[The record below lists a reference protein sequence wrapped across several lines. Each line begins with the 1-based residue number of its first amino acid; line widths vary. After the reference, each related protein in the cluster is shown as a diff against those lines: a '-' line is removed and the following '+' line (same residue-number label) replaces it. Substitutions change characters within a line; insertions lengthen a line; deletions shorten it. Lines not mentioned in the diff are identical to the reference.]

1 MQAWEVPG
9 EVGDVAGI
17 VGVVVGTGSLGVA
30 SGVVVVGIVRF
41 VD

>member
-1 MQAWEVPG
+1 VQAWEVPG
-9 EVGDVAGI
+9 EEVLGDVAGI
-17 VGVVVGTGSLGVA
+17 VGVGSLGVA